1 LRLAALAAAGVM
13 MAAGAGAAPHGGHRG
28 FKPGHTH
35 PDLWLPDTEGKVRKL
50 SDFGGA
56 KLLIFHFASW

>member
-1 LRLAALAAAGVM
+1 LAAAAVM
-13 MAAGAGAAPHGGHRG
+13 LTAGSLPDASGAPHGGHRG